1 MAPCGPIYTKNV
13 LKIATITFLAASAFA
28 QASPKYDSATESKL
42 KGVVEQ
48 LKLVPPTG
56 KKSLAYL
63 EIKSG
68 EGTVQIFLCPK
79 SFLDDMGVNFKAGEE
94 IQVTGSTQ
102 RVGFDPKSRS
112 QNTKKVQNSSINV
125 TSISQLSEKRA
136 V

>member
-94 IQVTGSTQ
+94 IQVTGSKVTQ
-102 RVGFDPKSRS
+102 DGADLILAREVDKGGDTLTLRFKDGKP
-112 QNTKKVQNSSINV
+112 
-125 TSISQLSEKRA
+125 A
-136 V
+136 W